1 MIISKP
7 IWSGKLKRF
16 RTKLHISQAE
26 LARNLEV
33 TERSVRRWEKKDYA
47 PSRLA
52 RLRLRQ
58 VFGEEWQKICGEEV
72 PV

>member
-1 MIISKP
+1 MALTKTG
-7 IWSGKLKRF
+7 WSTKLKTMR
-16 RTKLHISQAE
+16 RRLNISQAE

-33 TERSVRRWEKKDYA
+33 TERSVRRWEKKNYA

-52 RLRLRQ
+52 RLRLRA
-58 VFGEEWQKICGEEV
+58 VYGEHWMHHFKEEV